1 MKTLYIEC
9 AMGAAGDMLTAAL
22 LELMPDK
29 EAALAKLNAMGIPG
43 VVFEAEPSAKCGIT
57 GTHMRVL
64 IHGKEEGAMPCGH
77 THAQEDHH
85 EHNHAHAHHHEHE
98 HMHEVAHCH
107 GSKDHDHVQE
117 YMHEHAHPHGDDPA
131 HRHAHIHTCDDGLL
145 EHDHN
150 HEHDHHHPAHTH
162 HHAHHGMAEIR
173 SLIAGLAVS
182 ETVKEK
188 ALAVYQS
195 IAAAES
201 KVHGAEVDQ
210 IHFHEVGSM
219 DAVADVTAV
228 CLLMELLAPEQVIVS
243 PIHVGSG
250 TVLCAHGRLPVP
262 APATALIL
270 EGIPIYGGSVQGELC
285 TPTGAA
291 LLKTFADSFGSMPPM
306 TVAKTGYGMGTKN
319 FEQANCL
326 RAMLGESFTMNG
338 TGSKMQTAQDA
349 EGENTG
355 NRGAAGKDTETEHP
369 AARET
374 AREGRITEICCN
386 LDDMTGEDIAFAA
399 ERILQAGALDVFTE
413 SICMKKGRPAVKLT
427 VLARP
432 EDEERLTGEIF
443 RHTSTIGV
451 RMHTDRRYE
460 LARRSEQRETPLGT
474 IEVKIS
480 EGFGVRKE
488 KIEFASLKEIA
499 EPSGKSLAEVRA
511 ALAEEPKKG

>member
-29 EAALAKLNAMGIPG
+29 EAALVKLNTMGIPG
-43 VVFEAEPSAKCGIT
+43 VVFEAKPSAKCGIT

-64 IHGKEEGAMPCGH
+64 IHGEEEGAVPCGH
-77 THAQEDHH
+77 THAHEEHH
-85 EHNHAHAHHHEHE
+85 EHNHAHEHHHEHDHAHEHHHEHE
-98 HMHEVAHCH
+98 HHAHT
-107 GSKDHDHVQE
+107 
-117 YMHEHAHPHGDDPA
+117 HEHAHAQEDA
-131 HRHAHIHTCDDGLL
+131 HCHDSDAHDHAHH
-145 EHDHN
+145 
-150 HEHDHHHPAHTH
+150 HEHDAH

-173 SLIAGLAVS
+173 SLIAELAVS

-195 IAAAES
+195 IAEAES

-270 EGIPIYGGSVQGELC
+270 EGMQIYGGSVQGELC

-291 LLKTFADSFGSMPPM
+291 LLKTFADGFGPMPPM
-306 TVAKTGYGMGTKN
+306 TVAKTGYGMGTKD

-338 TGSKMQTAQDA
+338 IGSKMQTAQAA

-355 NRGAAGKDTETEHP
+355 SRGAAGKDTETENP
-369 AARET
+369 A
-374 AREGRITEICCN
+374 AREGRITEISCN

-413 SICMKKGRPAVKLT
+413 SIYMKKGRPAVKLT

-432 EDEERLTGEIF
+432 EDEERLAGEIF

-451 RMHTDRRYE
+451 RIHTDRRYE
-460 LARRSEQRETPLGT
+460 LARRSEQRKTPLGT

-488 KIEFASLKEIA
+488 KIEFASLKQIA
-499 EPSGKSLAEVRA
+499 ETSGKRLAEVRA
-511 ALAEEPKKG
+511 ALAEEAKKE

>member
-64 IHGKEEGAMPCGH
+64 IHGEEEGAVPCGH
-77 THAQEDHH
+77 THEHHHDHAHEHHHEHDHHVHTHAHAQEDAHCH
-85 EHNHAHAHHHEHE
+85 DSDAHDHAHHHEHD
-98 HMHEVAHCH
+98 A
-107 GSKDHDHVQE
+107 
-117 YMHEHAHPHGDDPA
+117 
-131 HRHAHIHTCDDGLL
+131 
-145 EHDHN
+145 
-150 HEHDHHHPAHTH
+150 HHHT
-162 HHAHHGMAEIR
+162 HHGMAEIR

-250 TVLCAHGRLPVP
+250 TVLCAHGRLPIP

-291 LLKTFADSFGSMPPM
+291 LLKTFVDSFGPMPPM
-306 TVAKTGYGMGTKN
+306 TVAKTGYGMGTKD

-326 RAMLGESFTMNG
+326 RAMLGESFTMND
-338 TGSKMQTAQDA
+338 TGSKMQTVQDA
-349 EGENTG
+349 EGESTG
-355 NRGAAGKDTETEHP
+355 SRGAAGKDTETENP
-369 AARET
+369 A
-374 AREGRITEICCN
+374 AREGRITEISCN

-399 ERILQAGALDVFTE
+399 EHILQAGALDVFTE
-413 SICMKKGRPAVKLT
+413 SIYMKKGRPAVKLT

-432 EDEERLTGEIF
+432 EDEERLAGEIF

-451 RMHTDRRYE
+451 RIHTDRRYE
-460 LARRSEQRETPLGT
+460 LARRSEQRKTPLGT
-474 IEVKIS
+474 
-480 EGFGVRKE
+480 
-488 KIEFASLKEIA
+488 
-499 EPSGKSLAEVRA
+499 
-511 ALAEEPKKG
+511 EEPKKG

>member
-29 EAALAKLNAMGIPG
+29 EAALVKLNAMGIPG

-77 THAQEDHH
+77 THAHEEHH
-85 EHNHAHAHHHEHE
+85 EHNHAHEHHHEHDHVHEHHHEHDHHVHTHAHVQEDAHCHDSDAHDHAHHHEHD
-98 HMHEVAHCH
+98 A
-107 GSKDHDHVQE
+107 
-117 YMHEHAHPHGDDPA
+117 
-131 HRHAHIHTCDDGLL
+131 
-145 EHDHN
+145 
-150 HEHDHHHPAHTH
+150 HHHT
-162 HHAHHGMAEIR
+162 HHGMAEIR
-173 SLIAGLAVS
+173 SLIAELAVS
-182 ETVKEK
+182 ETAKEK

-195 IAAAES
+195 IAEAES

-291 LLKTFADSFGSMPPM
+291 IIKTFADSFGSMPPM
-306 TVAKTGYGMGTKN
+306 TVAKTGYGMGTKD
-319 FEQANCL
+319 FAQANCL

-338 TGSKMQTAQDA
+338 TGSKMQTGQDA
-349 EGENTG
+349 EAENTG
-355 NRGAAGKDTETEHP
+355 SRGAAGKDTETENP
-369 AARET
+369 A
-374 AREGRITEICCN
+374 AREGRITEISCN

-399 ERILQAGALDVFTE
+399 ERILQAGALDMFTE
-413 SICMKKGRPAVKLT
+413 SIYMKKGRPAVKLT

-432 EDEERLTGEIF
+432 EDEERLAGEIF

-451 RMHTDRRYE
+451 RIHTDRRYE
-460 LARRSEQRETPLGT
+460 LARHSEQRKTPLGT

-488 KIEFASLKEIA
+488 KIEFASLKQIA
-499 EPSGKSLAEVRA
+499 ETSGKSVAEVRA
-511 ALAEEPKKG
+511 ALAGEDGKDEAEHSEAENV

>member
-29 EAALAKLNAMGIPG
+29 EAALVKLNAMGIPG

-64 IHGKEEGAMPCGH
+64 IHGKEEGAVPCGH
-77 THAQEDHH
+77 THAHEEHH
-85 EHNHAHAHHHEHE
+85 EHNHAHEHHHEHDHHVHTHAHAHVQEDAHCHDSDAHDHAHHHEHD
-98 HMHEVAHCH
+98 A
-107 GSKDHDHVQE
+107 
-117 YMHEHAHPHGDDPA
+117 
-131 HRHAHIHTCDDGLL
+131 
-145 EHDHN
+145 
-150 HEHDHHHPAHTH
+150 H

-173 SLIAGLAVS
+173 SLIAELAVS

-195 IAAAES
+195 IAEAES

-270 EGIPIYGGSVQGELC
+270 EGMPIYGGSVQGELC

-291 LLKTFADSFGSMPPM
+291 LLKTFVDSFGPMPPM
-306 TVAKTGYGMGTKN
+306 TVAKTGYGMGTKD

-338 TGSKMQTAQDA
+338 TGSKMQTGQDA
-349 EGENTG
+349 EDENTG
-355 NRGAAGKDTETEHP
+355 SRGAAGKDTETENP
-369 AARET
+369 A
-374 AREGRITEICCN
+374 AREGRITEISCN

-413 SICMKKGRPAVKLT
+413 SIYMKKGRPAVKLT

-432 EDEERLTGEIF
+432 EDEERLAGEIF

-451 RMHTDRRYE
+451 RIHTDRRYE
-460 LARRSEQRETPLGT
+460 LARRSEQRKTPLGT

-499 EPSGKSLAEVRA
+499 ETSGKRLAEVRA

>member
-9 AMGAAGDMLTAAL
+9 TMGAAGDMLTAAL
-22 LELMPDK
+22 LELLPDK

-64 IHGKEEGAMPCGH
+64 IHGEEEESVPCGH

-85 EHNHAHAHHHEHE
+85 EHNHAHEHHHEHE
-98 HMHEVAHCH
+98 HV
-107 GSKDHDHVQE
+107 
-117 YMHEHAHPHGDDPA
+117 HEHH
-131 HRHAHIHTCDDGLL
+131 
-145 EHDHN
+145 
-150 HEHDHHHPAHTH
+150 HEHDHHVHTH
-162 HHAHHGMAEIR
+162 AHAYVQEDAHCHDSDAHDHAHHHEHDAHHQAHHGMAEIR
-173 SLIAGLAVS
+173 SLIAELAVS

-195 IAAAES
+195 IAEAES

-270 EGIPIYGGSVQGELC
+270 EGMPIYGGNVQGELC

-291 LLKTFADSFGSMPPM
+291 LLKTFADSFGPMPPM
-306 TVAKTGYGMGTKN
+306 TVAKTGYGMGTKD

-326 RAMLGESFTMNG
+326 RAMLGEPFPMNG
-338 TGSKMQTAQDA
+338 TGSKMQTGQAA

-355 NRGAAGKDTETEHP
+355 SRGAAGKDTETENP
-369 AARET
+369 A
-374 AREGRITEICCN
+374 AREGRITEISCN

-399 ERILQAGALDVFTE
+399 EHILQAGALDVFTE
-413 SICMKKGRPAVKLT
+413 SIYMKKGRPAVKLT

-432 EDEERLTGEIF
+432 EDEERLAGEIF
-443 RHTSTIGV
+443 RHASTIGV
-451 RMHTDRRYE
+451 RIHTDKRYE
-460 LARRSEQRETPLGT
+460 LARRSEQRKTPLGT

-499 EPSGKSLAEVRA
+499 ETSGKRLAEVRA

>member
-64 IHGKEEGAMPCGH
+64 IHGEEEESVPCGH
-77 THAQEDHH
+77 THEHHHDHAHEHHH
-85 EHNHAHAHHHEHE
+85 EHEHHAHAHAHEHVQEDAHCHDSDAHDHAHHHEHD
-98 HMHEVAHCH
+98 A
-107 GSKDHDHVQE
+107 
-117 YMHEHAHPHGDDPA
+117 
-131 HRHAHIHTCDDGLL
+131 
-145 EHDHN
+145 
-150 HEHDHHHPAHTH
+150 H

-173 SLIAGLAVS
+173 RLIAELAVS

-188 ALAVYQS
+188 VLAVYQS
-195 IAAAES
+195 IAEAES
-201 KVHGAEVDQ
+201 RVHGAEVDQ

-250 TVLCAHGRLPVP
+250 TVLCAHGRLPIP

-291 LLKTFADSFGSMPPM
+291 LLKTFVDSFGPMPPM
-306 TVAKTGYGMGTKN
+306 TVAKTGYGMGTKD

-326 RAMLGESFTMNG
+326 RAMLGESFTMND
-338 TGSKMQTAQDA
+338 TGSKMQTVQDA
-349 EGENTG
+349 EGESTG
-355 NRGAAGKDTETEHP
+355 SRGAAGKDTETENP
-369 AARET
+369 A
-374 AREGRITEICCN
+374 AREGRITEISCN

-413 SICMKKGRPAVKLT
+413 SIYMKKGRPAVKLT

-432 EDEERLTGEIF
+432 EDEERLAGEIF

-451 RMHTDRRYE
+451 RIHTDRRYE
-460 LARRSEQRETPLGT
+460 LARHSEQRKTPLGT

-488 KIEFASLKEIA
+488 KIEFASLKQIA
-499 EPSGKSLAEVRA
+499 ETSGKRLAEVRA
-511 ALAEEPKKG
+511 ALAGENV

>member
-29 EAALAKLNAMGIPG
+29 ETALAKLNAMGIPG

-64 IHGKEEGAMPCGH
+64 IHGEEEGAVPCGH
-77 THAQEDHH
+77 THAHEDHH
-85 EHNHAHAHHHEHE
+85 EHNHAHAHHHEH
-98 HMHEVAHCH
+98 
-107 GSKDHDHVQE
+107 DHV
-117 YMHEHAHPHGDDPA
+117 HEHH
-131 HRHAHIHTCDDGLL
+131 
-145 EHDHN
+145 
-150 HEHDHHHPAHTH
+150 HEHDHHVHTHAHVQEDAHCHDSDAHDHAHHHEHDAH

-173 SLIAGLAVS
+173 SLIAELAVS

-195 IAAAES
+195 IAEAES
-201 KVHGAEVDQ
+201 RVHGAEVDQ

-291 LLKTFADSFGSMPPM
+291 LLKTFADSFGPMPPM
-306 TVAKTGYGMGTKN
+306 TVAKTGYGMGTKD

-326 RAMLGESFTMNG
+326 RAMLGASFTMNG
-338 TGSKMQTAQDA
+338 TGSKMQTGQDA

-355 NRGAAGKDTETEHP
+355 SRGAAGKDTETENP
-369 AARET
+369 A
-374 AREGRITEICCN
+374 AREGRITEISCN

-399 ERILQAGALDVFTE
+399 GRILQAGALDVFTE
-413 SICMKKGRPAVKLT
+413 SIYMKKGRPAVKLT

-432 EDEERLTGEIF
+432 EDEERLAGEIF

-451 RMHTDRRYE
+451 RIHTDRRYE
-460 LARRSEQRETPLGT
+460 LARRSEQRKTPLGT

-480 EGFGVRKE
+480 EGFGVRKG

-499 EPSGKSLAEVRA
+499 ETSGKCLAEVRA
-511 ALAEEPKKG
+511 ALAEEAKKE

>member
-43 VVFEAEPSAKCGIT
+43 VAFEAEPSAKCGIA

-64 IHGKEEGAMPCGH
+64 IHGEEEESVPCGH
-77 THAQEDHH
+77 THAHEDHH
-85 EHNHAHAHHHEHE
+85 EYNHAHEHHHEHDHVHEHHHEHEHHAHTHAHAHVQEDAHCHDSDAHDHAHHHEHG
-98 HMHEVAHCH
+98 A
-107 GSKDHDHVQE
+107 
-117 YMHEHAHPHGDDPA
+117 
-131 HRHAHIHTCDDGLL
+131 
-145 EHDHN
+145 
-150 HEHDHHHPAHTH
+150 H

-173 SLIAGLAVS
+173 SLIAELAVS

-195 IAAAES
+195 IAEAES
-201 KVHGAEVDQ
+201 RVHGAEVDQ

-270 EGIPIYGGSVQGELC
+270 EGMPIYGGNVQGELC

-291 LLKTFADSFGSMPPM
+291 LLKTFADSFGPMPPM

-326 RAMLGESFTMNG
+326 RAMLGEPFPMNG
-338 TGSKMQTAQDA
+338 IGSKMQTGQDA

-355 NRGAAGKDTETEHP
+355 SRGVAGKDTETENP
-369 AARET
+369 A
-374 AREGRITEICCN
+374 AREGRITEISCN

-413 SICMKKGRPAVKLT
+413 SIYMKKGRPAVKLT

-460 LARRSEQRETPLGT
+460 LSRRSEQRETPLGT

-480 EGFGVRKE
+480 EGFGVRRE
-488 KIEFASLKEIA
+488 KVEFDSLKQIA
-499 EPSGKSLAEVRA
+499 ETSGKPLAEVRA

>member
-43 VVFEAEPSAKCGIT
+43 VAFEAEPSEKCGIT

-64 IHGKEEGAMPCGH
+64 IHGEEEESVPCGH
-77 THAQEDHH
+77 THAHEDHH
-85 EHNHAHAHHHEHE
+85 EHNHEHEHHHEHDHVHEHHHEHDRHVHTHAHAHVQEDAHCHDSDAHDHAHHH
-98 HMHEVAHCH
+98 AH
-107 GSKDHDHVQE
+107 D
-117 YMHEHAHPHGDDPA
+117 A
-131 HRHAHIHTCDDGLL
+131 
-145 EHDHN
+145 
-150 HEHDHHHPAHTH
+150 H

-173 SLIAGLAVS
+173 SLIAELAVS

-195 IAAAES
+195 IAEAES

-262 APATALIL
+262 VPATALIL

-291 LLKTFADSFGSMPPM
+291 LLKTFADSFGPMPPM
-306 TVAKTGYGMGTKN
+306 TVAKTGYGMGTKD

-326 RAMLGESFTMNG
+326 RAMLGASFPMNG
-338 TGSKMQTAQDA
+338 IGSNMQTAQAA
-349 EGENTG
+349 ESENTG
-355 NRGAAGKDTETEHP
+355 SRGAAGKDTETENP
-369 AARET
+369 A
-374 AREGRITEICCN
+374 AREGRITEISCN

-413 SICMKKGRPAVKLT
+413 SIYMKKGRPAVKLT

-432 EDEERLTGEIF
+432 EDEERLAGEIF

-451 RMHTDRRYE
+451 RIHTDRRYE
-460 LARRSEQRETPLGT
+460 LARRSEQRKTPLGT

-499 EPSGKSLAEVRA
+499 ETSGKRLAEVRA
-511 ALAEEPKKG
+511 ALAEEGKKGSFV

>member
-43 VVFEAEPSAKCGIT
+43 VAFEAEPSEKCGIT

-64 IHGKEEGAMPCGH
+64 IHGEEEGAVPCGH

-85 EHNHAHAHHHEHE
+85 EHNHAHAHHHEH
-98 HMHEVAHCH
+98 
-107 GSKDHDHVQE
+107 DHV
-117 YMHEHAHPHGDDPA
+117 HEHH
-131 HRHAHIHTCDDGLL
+131 
-145 EHDHN
+145 
-150 HEHDHHHPAHTH
+150 HEHDHHVHTHAHAHVQEDAHCHDSDAHDHAHHHEHDAH

-210 IHFHEVGSM
+210 IHFHEVGTM

-270 EGIPIYGGSVQGELC
+270 EGMPIYGGSVQGELC

-291 LLKTFADSFGSMPPM
+291 LLKTFVDSFGPMPPM
-306 TVAKTGYGMGTKN
+306 TVAKTGYGMGTKD

-326 RAMLGESFTMNG
+326 RAMLGASFPMNG
-338 TGSKMQTAQDA
+338 TGSKMQTGQDA

-355 NRGAAGKDTETEHP
+355 SRGAAGKDTETENP
-369 AARET
+369 AGH
-374 AREGRITEICCN
+374 EGRITEISCN

-413 SICMKKGRPAVKLT
+413 SIYMKKGRPAVKLT

-432 EDEERLTGEIF
+432 EDEERLAGEIF

-451 RMHTDRRYE
+451 RIHTDRRYE
-460 LARRSEQRETPLGT
+460 LARRSEQRKTPLGT

-499 EPSGKSLAEVRA
+499 ETSGKRLAEVRA
-511 ALAEEPKKG
+511 ALAGENV

>member
-22 LELMPDK
+22 LELVPDK
-29 EAALAKLNAMGIPG
+29 AAALAKLNAMGIPG
-43 VVFEAEPSAKCGIT
+43 VVFEAEPSEKCGIT

-64 IHGKEEGAMPCGH
+64 IHGKEEGAVPCGH
-77 THAQEDHH
+77 THTH
-85 EHNHAHAHHHEHE
+85 EHHHEH
-98 HMHEVAHCH
+98 
-107 GSKDHDHVQE
+107 DHA
-117 YMHEHAHPHGDDPA
+117 HEHH
-131 HRHAHIHTCDDGLL
+131 
-145 EHDHN
+145 
-150 HEHDHHHPAHTH
+150 HEHDHAHVHHHEQEHHAHCHDSDAHDHTHHHEHDAH

-173 SLIAGLAVS
+173 SLIAELAVS

-195 IAAAES
+195 IAEAES
-201 KVHGAEVDQ
+201 RVHGAEVDL

-270 EGIPIYGGSVQGELC
+270 EGMPIYGGSVQGELC

-291 LLKTFADSFGSMPPM
+291 LLKTFADSFGPMPPM

-326 RAMLGESFTMNG
+326 RAMLGESFPMNG
-338 TGSKMQTAQDA
+338 IGSKMQTVQDA
-349 EGENTG
+349 EDENTG
-355 NRGAAGKDTETEHP
+355 SRGAAGKDTETENP
-369 AARET
+369 AARKT
-374 AREGRITEICCN
+374 ARESRITEISCN

-413 SICMKKGRPAVKLT
+413 SIYMKKGRPAVKLT

-432 EDEERLTGEIF
+432 EDEERLAGEIF

-451 RMHTDRRYE
+451 RIHTDRRYE
-460 LARRSEQRETPLGT
+460 LARRSEQRKTPLGT

-488 KIEFASLKEIA
+488 KIEFASLKQIA
-499 EPSGKSLAEVRA
+499 ETSGKSLSEVRA
-511 ALAEEPKKG
+511 ALAEEAKKE

>member
-64 IHGKEEGAMPCGH
+64 IHGEEEGAVPCGH
-77 THAQEDHH
+77 THEHHHDHAHEHHH
-85 EHNHAHAHHHEHE
+85 EHEHDHVHEHHHEHEHHAHAHAHEHVQEDAHCHDSDAHDHAHHHEHD
-98 HMHEVAHCH
+98 A
-107 GSKDHDHVQE
+107 
-117 YMHEHAHPHGDDPA
+117 
-131 HRHAHIHTCDDGLL
+131 
-145 EHDHN
+145 
-150 HEHDHHHPAHTH
+150 H
-162 HHAHHGMAEIR
+162 HHAHHGMVEIR
-173 SLIAGLAVS
+173 RLIAELAVS

-188 ALAVYQS
+188 VLAVYQS
-195 IAAAES
+195 IAEAES
-201 KVHGAEVDQ
+201 RVHGAEVDQ

-270 EGIPIYGGSVQGELC
+270 EGMPIYGGSVQGELC

-291 LLKTFADSFGSMPPM
+291 LLKTFVDSFGPMPPM
-306 TVAKTGYGMGTKN
+306 TVAKTGYGMGTKD

-338 TGSKMQTAQDA
+338 TASKMQTGQDA

-355 NRGAAGKDTETEHP
+355 SRGAAGKDTETENP
-369 AARET
+369 AG
-374 AREGRITEICCN
+374 REGRITEISCN

-413 SICMKKGRPAVKLT
+413 SIYMKKGRPAVKLT

-432 EDEERLTGEIF
+432 EDEERLAGEIF

-451 RMHTDRRYE
+451 RIHTDRRYE
-460 LARRSEQRETPLGT
+460 LARHSEQRKTPLGT

-488 KIEFASLKEIA
+488 KIEFASLKQIA
-499 EPSGKSLAEVRA
+499 ETSGKRLAEVRA
-511 ALAEEPKKG
+511 ALAGENV

>member
-9 AMGAAGDMLTAAL
+9 TMGAAGDMLTAAL
-22 LELMPDK
+22 LELLPDK

-64 IHGKEEGAMPCGH
+64 IHGEEEESVPCGH

-85 EHNHAHAHHHEHE
+85 EHNHAHEHHHEHE
-98 HMHEVAHCH
+98 HV
-107 GSKDHDHVQE
+107 
-117 YMHEHAHPHGDDPA
+117 HEHH
-131 HRHAHIHTCDDGLL
+131 
-145 EHDHN
+145 
-150 HEHDHHHPAHTH
+150 HEHDHHVHTHAHAYVQEDAHCHDSDAHDHAHHHEHDAH

-173 SLIAGLAVS
+173 SLIAELAVS

-195 IAAAES
+195 IAEAES

-270 EGIPIYGGSVQGELC
+270 EGMPIYGGNVQGELC

-291 LLKTFADSFGSMPPM
+291 LLKTFADSFGPMPPM
-306 TVAKTGYGMGTKN
+306 TVAKTGYGMGTKD

-326 RAMLGESFTMNG
+326 RAMLGESFPMNG
-338 TGSKMQTAQDA
+338 TGSKMQTVQDA

-355 NRGAAGKDTETEHP
+355 SCGAAGKDTETENP
-369 AARET
+369 A
-374 AREGRITEICCN
+374 AREGRITEISCN

-399 ERILQAGALDVFTE
+399 EHILQAGALDVFTE
-413 SICMKKGRPAVKLT
+413 SIYMKKGRPAVKLT

-432 EDEERLTGEIF
+432 EDEERLAGEIF
-443 RHTSTIGV
+443 RHASTIGV
-451 RMHTDRRYE
+451 RIHTDRRYE
-460 LARRSEQRETPLGT
+460 LARRSEQRKTPLGT

-499 EPSGKSLAEVRA
+499 ETSGKRLAEVRA

>member
-43 VVFEAEPSAKCGIT
+43 VAFEAEPSEKCGIT

-64 IHGKEEGAMPCGH
+64 IHGEEEGAVPCGH
-77 THAQEDHH
+77 T
-85 EHNHAHAHHHEHE
+85 HAHAHHHEHDHAHERHHE
-98 HMHEVAHCH
+98 HE
-107 GSKDHDHVQE
+107 HDHV
-117 YMHEHAHPHGDDPA
+117 HEHH
-131 HRHAHIHTCDDGLL
+131 
-145 EHDHN
+145 
-150 HEHDHHHPAHTH
+150 HEHDHHVHTH
-162 HHAHHGMAEIR
+162 AHAHVQEDAHCHDSDAHDHARHHEHDAHHQAHHGMAEIR

-195 IAAAES
+195 IAEAES

-270 EGIPIYGGSVQGELC
+270 EGMPIYGGNVQGELC

-291 LLKTFADSFGSMPPM
+291 LLKTFADSFGPMPPM
-306 TVAKTGYGMGTKN
+306 TVAKTGYGMGTKD

-326 RAMLGESFTMNG
+326 RAMLGASFPMNG
-338 TGSKMQTAQDA
+338 TGSKMQTGQDA

-355 NRGAAGKDTETEHP
+355 SRGAAGKDTETENP
-369 AARET
+369 A
-374 AREGRITEICCN
+374 AREGRITEISCN

-413 SICMKKGRPAVKLT
+413 SIYMKKGRPAVKLT

-432 EDEERLTGEIF
+432 EDEERLAGEIF

-451 RMHTDRRYE
+451 RIHTDRRYE
-460 LARRSEQRETPLGT
+460 LARRSEQRKTPLGT

-480 EGFGVRKE
+480 EGFGVRKK

-499 EPSGKSLAEVRA
+499 ETSGKRLAEVRA

>member
-43 VVFEAEPSAKCGIT
+43 VAFEAEPSEKCGIT

-64 IHGKEEGAMPCGH
+64 IHGEEEESVPCGH
-77 THAQEDHH
+77 THAHEDHH
-85 EHNHAHAHHHEHE
+85 EHNHEHEHHHEHDHVHEHHHEHDRHVHTHAHAHVQEDAHCHDSDAHDHAHHHEHD
-98 HMHEVAHCH
+98 A
-107 GSKDHDHVQE
+107 
-117 YMHEHAHPHGDDPA
+117 
-131 HRHAHIHTCDDGLL
+131 
-145 EHDHN
+145 
-150 HEHDHHHPAHTH
+150 H

-173 SLIAGLAVS
+173 SLIAELAVS

-195 IAAAES
+195 IAEAES

-291 LLKTFADSFGSMPPM
+291 LLKTFADSFGPMPPM
-306 TVAKTGYGMGTKN
+306 TVAKTGYGMGTKD

-326 RAMLGESFTMNG
+326 RAMLGASFPMNG
-338 TGSKMQTAQDA
+338 IGSNMQTAQAA
-349 EGENTG
+349 ESENTG
-355 NRGAAGKDTETEHP
+355 SRGAAGKDTETENP
-369 AARET
+369 A
-374 AREGRITEICCN
+374 AREGRITEISCN

-413 SICMKKGRPAVKLT
+413 SIYMKKGRPAVKLT

-432 EDEERLTGEIF
+432 EDEERLAGEIF

-451 RMHTDRRYE
+451 RIHTDRRYE
-460 LARRSEQRETPLGT
+460 LARRSEQRKTPLGT

-499 EPSGKSLAEVRA
+499 ETSGKRLAEVRA
-511 ALAEEPKKG
+511 ALAEEGKKGSFV

>member
-43 VVFEAEPSAKCGIT
+43 VAFEAEPIAKCGIT

-64 IHGKEEGAMPCGH
+64 IHGEEEGAVPCGH
-77 THAQEDHH
+77 THAHEDHH
-85 EHNHAHAHHHEHE
+85 EHNHVHEHHHEHDHHVHTHAHAHVQEDAHCHDSDAHDHAHHHEHG
-98 HMHEVAHCH
+98 A
-107 GSKDHDHVQE
+107 
-117 YMHEHAHPHGDDPA
+117 
-131 HRHAHIHTCDDGLL
+131 
-145 EHDHN
+145 
-150 HEHDHHHPAHTH
+150 H

-173 SLIAGLAVS
+173 SLIAELAVS

-195 IAAAES
+195 IAEAES

-291 LLKTFADSFGSMPPM
+291 LLKTFADSFGPMPPM
-306 TVAKTGYGMGTKN
+306 TVAKTGYGMGTKD

-338 TGSKMQTAQDA
+338 TGSKMQTAQAA
-349 EGENTG
+349 EGESTG
-355 NRGAAGKDTETEHP
+355 SRGAAGKDTETENP
-369 AARET
+369 AGH
-374 AREGRITEICCN
+374 EGRITEISCN

-413 SICMKKGRPAVKLT
+413 SIYMKKGRPAVKLT

-432 EDEERLTGEIF
+432 EDEERLAGEIF

-451 RMHTDRRYE
+451 RIHTDRRYE
-460 LARRSEQRETPLGT
+460 LARRSEQRKTPLGT

-499 EPSGKSLAEVRA
+499 ETSGKRLAEVRA

>member
-64 IHGKEEGAMPCGH
+64 IHGEEEGAVPCGH
-77 THAQEDHH
+77 T
-85 EHNHAHAHHHEHE
+85 HAHAHHHEHDHAHERHHE
-98 HMHEVAHCH
+98 HEHHAHTHAHAHVQEDAHCH
-107 GSKDHDHVQE
+107 DSDAHDH
-117 YMHEHAHPHGDDPA
+117 AHH
-131 HRHAHIHTCDDGLL
+131 
-145 EHDHN
+145 
-150 HEHDHHHPAHTH
+150 HEHDAH

-173 SLIAGLAVS
+173 SLIAELAVS

-195 IAAAES
+195 IAEAES
-201 KVHGAEVDQ
+201 RVHGAEVNQ

-270 EGIPIYGGSVQGELC
+270 EGMPICGGSVQGELC

-291 LLKTFADSFGSMPPM
+291 LLKTFADSFGPMPPM
-306 TVAKTGYGMGTKN
+306 TVAKTGYGMGTKD

-326 RAMLGESFTMNG
+326 RAMLGASFTMNG
-338 TGSKMQTAQDA
+338 TGSKMQTGQDA

-355 NRGAAGKDTETEHP
+355 SRGAAGKDTETENP
-369 AARET
+369 AARES
-374 AREGRITEICCN
+374 RITEISCN

-413 SICMKKGRPAVKLT
+413 SIYMKKGRPAVKLT

-432 EDEERLTGEIF
+432 EDEERLAGEIF

-451 RMHTDRRYE
+451 RIHTDRRYE
-460 LARRSEQRETPLGT
+460 LARRSEQRKTPLGT

-488 KIEFASLKEIA
+488 KIEFASLKQIA
-499 EPSGKSLAEVRA
+499 ETSGKSVAEVRA
-511 ALAEEPKKG
+511 ALAGEDGKDEAEHSEAENV

>member
-64 IHGKEEGAMPCGH
+64 IHGEEEGAVPCGH
-77 THAQEDHH
+77 THAHEDHH
-85 EHNHAHAHHHEHE
+85 EHDHAHEHHHEHEHDHAHEHHHEHEHHAHTHAHAHVQEDAHCHDSDAHDHAHHHEHD
-98 HMHEVAHCH
+98 A
-107 GSKDHDHVQE
+107 
-117 YMHEHAHPHGDDPA
+117 
-131 HRHAHIHTCDDGLL
+131 
-145 EHDHN
+145 
-150 HEHDHHHPAHTH
+150 H

-173 SLIAGLAVS
+173 SLIAELAVS

-195 IAAAES
+195 IAEAES

-270 EGIPIYGGSVQGELC
+270 EGMPIYGGSVQGELC

-291 LLKTFADSFGSMPPM
+291 LLKTFADSFGPMPPM
-306 TVAKTGYGMGTKN
+306 TVAKTGYGMGTKD

-338 TGSKMQTAQDA
+338 TGSKMQTGQDA

-355 NRGAAGKDTETEHP
+355 SRGAAGKDTETENP
-369 AARET
+369 AGH
-374 AREGRITEICCN
+374 EGRITEISCN

-413 SICMKKGRPAVKLT
+413 SIYMKKGRPAVKLT

-432 EDEERLTGEIF
+432 EDEERLAGEIF

-451 RMHTDRRYE
+451 RIHTDRRYE
-460 LARRSEQRETPLGT
+460 LARRSEQRKTPLGT

-499 EPSGKSLAEVRA
+499 ETSGKRLAEVRA

>member
-22 LELMPDK
+22 LELLPDK

-64 IHGKEEGAMPCGH
+64 IHGEEEESVPCGH
-77 THAQEDHH
+77 T
-85 EHNHAHAHHHEHE
+85 HAHAHHHEH
-98 HMHEVAHCH
+98 
-107 GSKDHDHVQE
+107 D
-117 YMHEHAHPHGDDPA
+117 HAHENH
-131 HRHAHIHTCDDGLL
+131 H
-145 EHDHN
+145 E
-150 HEHDHHHPAHTH
+150 HEHDHVHEHHAHCHDHEHHHDHEHEHHHHDRVH

-173 SLIAGLAVS
+173 SLIAELAVS

-188 ALAVYQS
+188 ALAVYQN
-195 IAAAES
+195 IAEAES

-270 EGIPIYGGSVQGELC
+270 EGMPIYGGSVQGELC

-291 LLKTFADSFGSMPPM
+291 LLKTIVDSFGPMPPM
-306 TVAKTGYGMGTKN
+306 TVAKTGYGMGTKD

-338 TGSKMQTAQDA
+338 TASKMQTGQDA

-355 NRGAAGKDTETEHP
+355 SRGAAGKDTETENP
-369 AARET
+369 A
-374 AREGRITEICCN
+374 AREGRITEISCN

-399 ERILQAGALDVFTE
+399 EHILQAGALDVFTE
-413 SICMKKGRPAVKLT
+413 SIYMKKGRPEVKLT
-427 VLARP
+427 RNGSPERFFAIRARSVCGYI
-432 EDEERLTGEIF
+432 R
-443 RHTSTIGV
+443 
-451 RMHTDRRYE
+451 TDAMSLRGAANSEKHRS
-460 LARRSEQRETPLGT
+460 AR
-474 IEVKIS
+474 
-480 EGFGVRKE
+480 
-488 KIEFASLKEIA
+488 
-499 EPSGKSLAEVRA
+499 
-511 ALAEEPKKG
+511 

>member
-43 VVFEAEPSAKCGIT
+43 VAFEAEPSAKCGIT

-64 IHGKEEGAMPCGH
+64 IHGEEEGAVPCGH
-77 THAQEDHH
+77 THEHHHDHAHEHHHEHEHDHVHEHHHEHDHHVHTHAHAQEDAHCH
-85 EHNHAHAHHHEHE
+85 DSDAHDHAHHHEHD
-98 HMHEVAHCH
+98 A
-107 GSKDHDHVQE
+107 
-117 YMHEHAHPHGDDPA
+117 
-131 HRHAHIHTCDDGLL
+131 
-145 EHDHN
+145 
-150 HEHDHHHPAHTH
+150 HHHT
-162 HHAHHGMAEIR
+162 HHGMAEIR

-250 TVLCAHGRLPVP
+250 TVLCAHGRLPIP

-291 LLKTFADSFGSMPPM
+291 LLKTFVDSFGPMPPM
-306 TVAKTGYGMGTKN
+306 TVAKTGYGMGTKD

-326 RAMLGESFTMNG
+326 RAMLGESFTMND
-338 TGSKMQTAQDA
+338 TGSKMQTVQDA
-349 EGENTG
+349 EGESTG
-355 NRGAAGKDTETEHP
+355 SRGAAGKDTETENP
-369 AARET
+369 A
-374 AREGRITEICCN
+374 AREGRITEISCN

-399 ERILQAGALDVFTE
+399 EHILQAGALDVFTE
-413 SICMKKGRPAVKLT
+413 SIYMKKGRPAVKLT

-432 EDEERLTGEIF
+432 EDEERLAGEIF

-451 RMHTDRRYE
+451 RIHTDRRYE
-460 LARRSEQRETPLGT
+460 LARRSEQRKTPLGT

-480 EGFGVRKE
+480 EGFGVRK
-488 KIEFASLKEIA
+488 ASYRHNYL
-499 EPSGKSLAEVRA
+499 PSHAKLRR
-511 ALAEEPKKG
+511 

>member
-29 EAALAKLNAMGIPG
+29 EAALVKLNAMGIPG

-77 THAQEDHH
+77 THAQEEHH
-85 EHNHAHAHHHEHE
+85 EHNHAHEHHHEHE
-98 HMHEVAHCH
+98 HHAHT
-107 GSKDHDHVQE
+107 
-117 YMHEHAHPHGDDPA
+117 HEHAHVQEDA
-131 HRHAHIHTCDDGLL
+131 HCHDSDAHDHAHH
-145 EHDHN
+145 
-150 HEHDHHHPAHTH
+150 HEHDAH

-173 SLIAGLAVS
+173 SLIAELAVS

-195 IAAAES
+195 IAEAES

-250 TVLCAHGRLPVP
+250 TVLCAHGQLPVP

-270 EGIPIYGGSVQGELC
+270 EGMPIYGGNVQGELC

-291 LLKTFADSFGSMPPM
+291 LLKTFADSFGPMPPM

-326 RAMLGESFTMNG
+326 RAMLGEPFPMNG
-338 TGSKMQTAQDA
+338 IGSKMQTAQDA

-355 NRGAAGKDTETEHP
+355 GCGAAGKDTETVNSAE
-369 AARET
+369 RKT
-374 AREGRITEICCN
+374 AREGRITEISCN

-413 SICMKKGRPAVKLT
+413 SIYMKKGRPAVKLT

-432 EDEERLTGEIF
+432 EDEERLAGEIF

-451 RMHTDRRYE
+451 RIHTDRRYE
-460 LARRSEQRETPLGT
+460 LARRSEQRKTPLGT

-499 EPSGKSLAEVRA
+499 EPSGKRLAEVRA

>member
-64 IHGKEEGAMPCGH
+64 IHGEEEGAVPCGH
-77 THAQEDHH
+77 THEHHHDHAHEHHH
-85 EHNHAHAHHHEHE
+85 EHEHHAHAHAHEHVQEDAHCHDSDAHDHAHHHEHD
-98 HMHEVAHCH
+98 A
-107 GSKDHDHVQE
+107 
-117 YMHEHAHPHGDDPA
+117 
-131 HRHAHIHTCDDGLL
+131 
-145 EHDHN
+145 
-150 HEHDHHHPAHTH
+150 H

-173 SLIAGLAVS
+173 SLIAELAVS

-195 IAAAES
+195 IAEAES

-270 EGIPIYGGSVQGELC
+270 EGMPIYGGSVQGELC

-291 LLKTFADSFGSMPPM
+291 LLKTFVDSFGPMPPM
-306 TVAKTGYGMGTKN
+306 TVAKTGYGMGTKD

-326 RAMLGESFTMNG
+326 RAMLGESFTMND
-338 TGSKMQTAQDA
+338 TGSKMQTGQDA

-355 NRGAAGKDTETEHP
+355 SRGAAGKDTETENP
-369 AARET
+369 AG
-374 AREGRITEICCN
+374 REGRITEISCN

-399 ERILQAGALDVFTE
+399 ERILQTGALDVFTE
-413 SICMKKGRPAVKLT
+413 SIYMKKGRPAVKLT

-432 EDEERLTGEIF
+432 EDEERLAGEIF

-451 RMHTDRRYE
+451 RIHTDRRYE
-460 LARRSEQRETPLGT
+460 LARRSEQRKTPLGT

-499 EPSGKSLAEVRA
+499 ETSGKSVAEVRA
-511 ALAEEPKKG
+511 ALAEEDGKDEAEHSEAENI

>member
-22 LELMPDK
+22 LELLPDK

-64 IHGKEEGAMPCGH
+64 IHGEEEGAVPCGH
-77 THAQEDHH
+77 THAHEEHH
-85 EHNHAHAHHHEHE
+85 EHNHAHEHHHEHDHVHEHHHEHDHHVHTHEHAHVQEDAHCHDSDAHDHAHHHEHD
-98 HMHEVAHCH
+98 A
-107 GSKDHDHVQE
+107 
-117 YMHEHAHPHGDDPA
+117 
-131 HRHAHIHTCDDGLL
+131 
-145 EHDHN
+145 
-150 HEHDHHHPAHTH
+150 H

-173 SLIAGLAVS
+173 SLIAELAVS

-195 IAAAES
+195 IAEAES
-201 KVHGAEVDQ
+201 RVHGAEVDQ

-291 LLKTFADSFGSMPPM
+291 LLKTFADSFGPMPPM
-306 TVAKTGYGMGTKN
+306 TVAKTGYGMGTKD

-326 RAMLGESFTMNG
+326 RAMLGESFTMND
-338 TGSKMQTAQDA
+338 TGSKMQIGQDA

-355 NRGAAGKDTETEHP
+355 SRGAAGKDTETENP
-369 AARET
+369 A
-374 AREGRITEICCN
+374 AREGRITEISCN

-413 SICMKKGRPAVKLT
+413 SISMKKGRPAVKLT

-432 EDEERLTGEIF
+432 EDEERLAGEIF

-451 RMHTDRRYE
+451 RIHTDRRYE
-460 LARRSEQRETPLGT
+460 LARRSEQRKTPLGT

-488 KIEFASLKEIA
+488 KIEFASLKQIA
-499 EPSGKSLAEVRA
+499 ETSGKRLAEVRA
-511 ALAEEPKKG
+511 ALAQEGKKG

>member
-43 VVFEAEPSAKCGIT
+43 VVFEAKPSEKCGIT

-64 IHGKEEGAMPCGH
+64 IHGEEEGAVPCGH
-77 THAQEDHH
+77 THEHHHDHAHEHHHEHEHDHVHEHHHEHDHHVHTHAHAQEDAHCH
-85 EHNHAHAHHHEHE
+85 DSDAHDHAHHHEHD
-98 HMHEVAHCH
+98 A
-107 GSKDHDHVQE
+107 
-117 YMHEHAHPHGDDPA
+117 
-131 HRHAHIHTCDDGLL
+131 
-145 EHDHN
+145 
-150 HEHDHHHPAHTH
+150 HHHT
-162 HHAHHGMAEIR
+162 HHGMAEIR

-270 EGIPIYGGSVQGELC
+270 EGMPIYGGNVQGELC

-291 LLKTFADSFGSMPPM
+291 LLKTFADSFGPMPPM
-306 TVAKTGYGMGTKN
+306 TVAKTGYGMGTKD

-326 RAMLGESFTMNG
+326 RAMLGESFPMNG
-338 TGSKMQTAQDA
+338 IGSKMQTAQDA

-355 NRGAAGKDTETEHP
+355 GCGAAGKDTETENP
-369 AARET
+369 AGHES
-374 AREGRITEICCN
+374 RITEISCN

-413 SICMKKGRPAVKLT
+413 SIYMKKGRPAVKLT

-432 EDEERLTGEIF
+432 EDEERLAGEIF

-451 RMHTDRRYE
+451 RIHTDRRYE
-460 LARRSEQRETPLGT
+460 LARRSEQRKTPLGT

-488 KIEFASLKEIA
+488 KIEFASLKQIA
-499 EPSGKSLAEVRA
+499 ETSGKSVAEVRA
-511 ALAEEPKKG
+511 ALAEEAKKE

>member
-64 IHGKEEGAMPCGH
+64 IHGEEEGAVPCGH
-77 THAQEDHH
+77 THAHEDHH
-85 EHNHAHAHHHEHE
+85 EHNHAHEYHHEHDHHVHTHAHAQEDAHCHDSDAHDHAHHHEHD
-98 HMHEVAHCH
+98 A
-107 GSKDHDHVQE
+107 
-117 YMHEHAHPHGDDPA
+117 
-131 HRHAHIHTCDDGLL
+131 
-145 EHDHN
+145 
-150 HEHDHHHPAHTH
+150 H

-173 SLIAGLAVS
+173 SLIAELAVS

-195 IAAAES
+195 IAEAES
-201 KVHGAEVDQ
+201 RVHGAEVDQ

-291 LLKTFADSFGSMPPM
+291 LLKTFADSFGPMPPM
-306 TVAKTGYGMGTKN
+306 TVAKTGYGMGTKD

-338 TGSKMQTAQDA
+338 TGSKMQTVQDA
-349 EGENTG
+349 EGESTG
-355 NRGAAGKDTETEHP
+355 SRGAAGKDTETENP
-369 AARET
+369 A
-374 AREGRITEICCN
+374 AREGRITEISCN

-399 ERILQAGALDVFTE
+399 EHILQAGALDVFTE
-413 SICMKKGRPAVKLT
+413 SIYMKKGRPAVKLT

-432 EDEERLTGEIF
+432 EDEERLAGEIF

-451 RMHTDRRYE
+451 RIHTDRRYE
-460 LARRSEQRETPLGT
+460 LARRSEQRKTPLGM

-488 KIEFASLKEIA
+488 KIEFASLKQIA
-499 EPSGKSLAEVRA
+499 ETSGKRLAEVRA
-511 ALAEEPKKG
+511 ALAEEDGKDEAEHSEAENI

>member
-64 IHGKEEGAMPCGH
+64 IHGEEEGAVPCGH
-77 THAQEDHH
+77 THAH
-85 EHNHAHAHHHEHE
+85 ENHHEHE
-98 HMHEVAHCH
+98 H
-107 GSKDHDHVQE
+107 DHVHE
-117 YMHEHAHPHGDDPA
+117 RHHEHEHHAHTHEHAHVQEDA
-131 HRHAHIHTCDDGLL
+131 HC
-145 EHDHN
+145 HDHEHHHD
-150 HEHDHHHPAHTH
+150 HEHEHHHHDRVH

-173 SLIAGLAVS
+173 SLIAELAVS

-195 IAAAES
+195 IAEAES
-201 KVHGAEVDQ
+201 RVHGAEVDQ

-270 EGIPIYGGSVQGELC
+270 EGMPIYGGSVQGELC

-291 LLKTFADSFGSMPPM
+291 LLKTFADSFGPMPPM
-306 TVAKTGYGMGTKN
+306 TVAKTGYGMGTKD

-338 TGSKMQTAQDA
+338 TGSKMQTGQDA

-355 NRGAAGKDTETEHP
+355 SRGAAGKDTETENLAGH
-369 AARET
+369 ES
-374 AREGRITEICCN
+374 RITEISCN

-413 SICMKKGRPAVKLT
+413 SIYMKKGRPAVKLT

-432 EDEERLTGEIF
+432 EDEERLAGEIF

-451 RMHTDRRYE
+451 RIHTDRRYE
-460 LARRSEQRETPLGT
+460 LARRSEQRKTPLGT

-499 EPSGKSLAEVRA
+499 ETSGKSVSEVRA
-511 ALAEEPKKG
+511 ALAGENV

>member
-29 EAALAKLNAMGIPG
+29 EAALVKLNAMGIPG

-77 THAQEDHH
+77 THAHEEHH
-85 EHNHAHAHHHEHE
+85 EHNHAHEHHHEH
-98 HMHEVAHCH
+98 
-107 GSKDHDHVQE
+107 DHV
-117 YMHEHAHPHGDDPA
+117 HEHH
-131 HRHAHIHTCDDGLL
+131 
-145 EHDHN
+145 
-150 HEHDHHHPAHTH
+150 HEHDHHVHTHAHAHAHVQEDAHCHDSDAHDHAH
-162 HHAHHGMAEIR
+162 HHAHDAHHHEHHGMAEIR
-173 SLIAGLAVS
+173 SLIAEFAVS

-195 IAAAES
+195 IAEAES

-270 EGIPIYGGSVQGELC
+270 EGMPIYGGSVQGELC

-291 LLKTFADSFGSMPPM
+291 LLKTFADSFGPMPPM
-306 TVAKTGYGMGTKN
+306 TVAKTGYGMGTKD

-326 RAMLGESFTMNG
+326 RAMLGESFPMNG
-338 TGSKMQTAQDA
+338 TGSKMQTGQDA

-355 NRGAAGKDTETEHP
+355 SRGAAGKDTETENP
-369 AARET
+369 A
-374 AREGRITEICCN
+374 AREGRITEISCN

-399 ERILQAGALDVFTE
+399 EHILQAGALDVFTE
-413 SICMKKGRPAVKLT
+413 SIYMKKGRPAVKLT

-432 EDEERLTGEIF
+432 EDEERLAGEIF

-451 RMHTDRRYE
+451 RIHTDRRYE
-460 LARRSEQRETPLGT
+460 LARRSEQRKTPLGT

-480 EGFGVRKE
+480 EGFGVRKK

-499 EPSGKSLAEVRA
+499 ETSGKRLAEVRA

>member
-43 VVFEAEPSAKCGIT
+43 VAFEAEPSAKCGIT

-64 IHGKEEGAMPCGH
+64 IHGEEEESVPCGH
-77 THAQEDHH
+77 THAHEDHH
-85 EHNHAHAHHHEHE
+85 EYNHAHAHHHEHE
-98 HMHEVAHCH
+98 H
-107 GSKDHDHVQE
+107 DHV
-117 YMHEHAHPHGDDPA
+117 HEHH
-131 HRHAHIHTCDDGLL
+131 
-145 EHDHN
+145 
-150 HEHDHHHPAHTH
+150 HEHDHHVHAHAHAHVQEDAHCHDSDAHDHAHHHEHDAH

-173 SLIAGLAVS
+173 SLIAELAVS

-195 IAAAES
+195 IAEAES

-270 EGIPIYGGSVQGELC
+270 EGMPIYGGNVQGELC

-291 LLKTFADSFGSMPPM
+291 LLKTFADSFGPMPPM
-306 TVAKTGYGMGTKN
+306 TVAKTGYGMGTKD

-326 RAMLGESFTMNG
+326 RAMLGASFPMNG
-338 TGSKMQTAQDA
+338 TGSKMQTAQAA
-349 EGENTG
+349 EGESTG
-355 NRGAAGKDTETEHP
+355 SRGAAGKDTETENP
-369 AARET
+369 AGH
-374 AREGRITEICCN
+374 EGRITEISCN

-413 SICMKKGRPAVKLT
+413 SIYMKKGRPAVKLT

-432 EDEERLTGEIF
+432 EDEERLAGEIF

-451 RMHTDRRYE
+451 RIHTDRRYE
-460 LARRSEQRETPLGT
+460 LARRSEQRKTPLGT

-488 KIEFASLKEIA
+488 KIEFASLKQIA
-499 EPSGKSLAEVRA
+499 ETNGKRLAEVRA

>member
-64 IHGKEEGAMPCGH
+64 IHGEEEGAMPCGH

-85 EHNHAHAHHHEHE
+85 EHNHAHEHHHEHDHVHEHHYEHDHHVHTHAHAHVQEDAHCHDSDAHDHAHHHEHD
-98 HMHEVAHCH
+98 A
-107 GSKDHDHVQE
+107 
-117 YMHEHAHPHGDDPA
+117 
-131 HRHAHIHTCDDGLL
+131 
-145 EHDHN
+145 
-150 HEHDHHHPAHTH
+150 H

-173 SLIAGLAVS
+173 SLIAELAVS

-195 IAAAES
+195 IAEAES
-201 KVHGAEVDQ
+201 RVHGAEVDQ

-270 EGIPIYGGSVQGELC
+270 EGMPIYGGSVQGELC

-291 LLKTFADSFGSMPPM
+291 LLKTFADSFGPMPPM

-326 RAMLGESFTMNG
+326 RAMLGVSFPMNG
-338 TGSKMQTAQDA
+338 IGSKMQTGQDA
-349 EGENTG
+349 EDENTG
-355 NRGAAGKDTETEHP
+355 SCGAAGKDTETENP
-369 AARET
+369 AG
-374 AREGRITEICCN
+374 REGRITEISCN

-413 SICMKKGRPAVKLT
+413 SIYMKKGRPAVKLT

-432 EDEERLTGEIF
+432 EDEERLAGEIF

-451 RMHTDRRYE
+451 RIHTDRRYE
-460 LARRSEQRETPLGT
+460 LARRSEQRKTPLGT

-499 EPSGKSLAEVRA
+499 ETSGKRLAEVRA

>member
-64 IHGKEEGAMPCGH
+64 IHGEEEGAVPCGH
-77 THAQEDHH
+77 THEHHHDHAHEHHH
-85 EHNHAHAHHHEHE
+85 EHEHDHVHEHHHEHEHHAHAHAHEHVQEDAHCHDSDAHDHAHHHEHD
-98 HMHEVAHCH
+98 A
-107 GSKDHDHVQE
+107 
-117 YMHEHAHPHGDDPA
+117 
-131 HRHAHIHTCDDGLL
+131 
-145 EHDHN
+145 
-150 HEHDHHHPAHTH
+150 H

-173 SLIAGLAVS
+173 SLIAELAVS

-195 IAAAES
+195 IAEAES
-201 KVHGAEVDQ
+201 RVHGAEVDQ

-270 EGIPIYGGSVQGELC
+270 EGMPICGGSVQGELC

-291 LLKTFADSFGSMPPM
+291 LLKTFADSFGPMPPM
-306 TVAKTGYGMGTKN
+306 TVAKTGYGMGTKD

-338 TGSKMQTAQDA
+338 TASKMQTGQDA

-355 NRGAAGKDTETEHP
+355 SRGAAGKDTETENP
-369 AARET
+369 AARES
-374 AREGRITEICCN
+374 RITEISCN

-413 SICMKKGRPAVKLT
+413 SIYMKKGRPAVKLT

-432 EDEERLTGEIF
+432 EDEERLAGEIF

-451 RMHTDRRYE
+451 RIHTDRRYE
-460 LARRSEQRETPLGT
+460 LARHSEQRKTPLGT

-488 KIEFASLKEIA
+488 KIEFASLKQIA
-499 EPSGKSLAEVRA
+499 ETSGKRLAEVRA
-511 ALAEEPKKG
+511 ALAEEDGKDEAEHSEAENI

>member
-64 IHGKEEGAMPCGH
+64 IHGEEEGAVPCGH
-77 THAQEDHH
+77 THEHHHDHAHEHHH
-85 EHNHAHAHHHEHE
+85 EHEHDHVHEHHHEHEHHAHAHAHEHVQEDAHCHDSDAHDHAHHHEHD
-98 HMHEVAHCH
+98 A
-107 GSKDHDHVQE
+107 
-117 YMHEHAHPHGDDPA
+117 
-131 HRHAHIHTCDDGLL
+131 
-145 EHDHN
+145 
-150 HEHDHHHPAHTH
+150 H
-162 HHAHHGMAEIR
+162 HHAHHGMVEIR
-173 SLIAGLAVS
+173 RLIAELAVS

-188 ALAVYQS
+188 VLAVYQS
-195 IAAAES
+195 IAEAES
-201 KVHGAEVDQ
+201 RVHGAEVDQ

-228 CLLMELLAPEQVIVS
+228 CLLIELLAPEQVIVS

-270 EGIPIYGGSVQGELC
+270 EGMPIYGGSVQGELC

-291 LLKTFADSFGSMPPM
+291 LLKTFADSFGPMPPM
-306 TVAKTGYGMGTKN
+306 RVAKTGYGMGTKD

-326 RAMLGESFTMNG
+326 RAMLGESFPMNG
-338 TGSKMQTAQDA
+338 IGSKMQTVQDA

-355 NRGAAGKDTETEHP
+355 SRGAAGKDTETENP
-369 AARET
+369 A
-374 AREGRITEICCN
+374 AREGRITEISCN

-413 SICMKKGRPAVKLT
+413 SIYMKKGRPAVKLT

-432 EDEERLTGEIF
+432 EDEERLAGEIF

-451 RMHTDRRYE
+451 RIHTDRRYE
-460 LARRSEQRETPLGT
+460 LARHSEQRKTPLGT

-488 KIEFASLKEIA
+488 KIEFASLKQIA
-499 EPSGKSLAEVRA
+499 ETSGKRLAEVRA
-511 ALAEEPKKG
+511 ALAGENV

>member
-64 IHGKEEGAMPCGH
+64 IHGKEEDAMPCGH
-77 THAQEDHH
+77 THAHEEHH
-85 EHNHAHAHHHEHE
+85 EHNHAHEHHHEHDHHVHTHAHAHVQEDAHCHDSDAHDHAHHHEHD
-98 HMHEVAHCH
+98 A
-107 GSKDHDHVQE
+107 
-117 YMHEHAHPHGDDPA
+117 
-131 HRHAHIHTCDDGLL
+131 
-145 EHDHN
+145 
-150 HEHDHHHPAHTH
+150 H

-173 SLIAGLAVS
+173 SLIAELAVS

-195 IAAAES
+195 IAEAES

-291 LLKTFADSFGSMPPM
+291 LLKTFADSFGPMPPM
-306 TVAKTGYGMGTKN
+306 TVAKTGYGMGTKD

-326 RAMLGESFTMNG
+326 RAMLGESFPMNG
-338 TGSKMQTAQDA
+338 IGSKMQTAQDA

-355 NRGAAGKDTETEHP
+355 GCGAAGKDTETENP
-369 AARET
+369 AGHES
-374 AREGRITEICCN
+374 RITEISCN

-413 SICMKKGRPAVKLT
+413 SIYMKKGRPAVKLT

-432 EDEERLTGEIF
+432 EDEERLAGEIF

-451 RMHTDRRYE
+451 RIHTDRRYE
-460 LARRSEQRETPLGT
+460 LARRSEQRKTPLGT

-499 EPSGKSLAEVRA
+499 ETSGKRLAEVRA

>member
-64 IHGKEEGAMPCGH
+64 IHGEEEGAVPCGH
-77 THAQEDHH
+77 THAHEDHH
-85 EHNHAHAHHHEHE
+85 EHDHAHEHH
-98 HMHEVAHCH
+98 
-107 GSKDHDHVQE
+107 
-117 YMHEHAHPHGDDPA
+117 
-131 HRHAHIHTCDDGLL
+131 
-145 EHDHN
+145 
-150 HEHDHHHPAHTH
+150 HEHDHHVHTHAHAHVQEDAHCHDSDAHDHKHHHAHDAH

-173 SLIAGLAVS
+173 SLIAELAIS

-195 IAAAES
+195 IAEAES

-270 EGIPIYGGSVQGELC
+270 EGMPIYGGSVQGELC

-306 TVAKTGYGMGTKN
+306 TVAKTGYGMGTKDY
-319 FEQANCL
+319 EQANCL

-338 TGSKMQTAQDA
+338 TSSKMQTAQAA

-355 NRGAAGKDTETEHP
+355 SRGAAGKDTETENP
-369 AARET
+369 A
-374 AREGRITEICCN
+374 AREGRITEISCN

-413 SICMKKGRPAVKLT
+413 SIYMKKGRPAVKLT

-432 EDEERLTGEIF
+432 EDEERLAGEIF

-451 RMHTDRRYE
+451 RIHTDRRYE
-460 LARRSEQRETPLGT
+460 LARRSEQRKTPLGT

-499 EPSGKSLAEVRA
+499 ETSGKRLAEVRA

>member
-22 LELMPDK
+22 LELLPDK

-64 IHGKEEGAMPCGH
+64 IHGEEEESVPCGH
-77 THAQEDHH
+77 T
-85 EHNHAHAHHHEHE
+85 HAHAHHHEH
-98 HMHEVAHCH
+98 
-107 GSKDHDHVQE
+107 D
-117 YMHEHAHPHGDDPA
+117 HAHENH
-131 HRHAHIHTCDDGLL
+131 H
-145 EHDHN
+145 E
-150 HEHDHHHPAHTH
+150 HEHDHVHEHHAHCHDHEHHHDHEHEHHHHDRVH

-173 SLIAGLAVS
+173 RLIAELAVS

-188 ALAVYQS
+188 VLAVYQS
-195 IAAAES
+195 IAEAES
-201 KVHGAEVDQ
+201 RVHGAEVDQ

-270 EGIPIYGGSVQGELC
+270 EGMPIYGGSVQGELC

-291 LLKTFADSFGSMPPM
+291 LLKTFVDSFGPMPPM
-306 TVAKTGYGMGTKN
+306 TVAKTGYGMGTKD

-338 TGSKMQTAQDA
+338 TASKMQTGQDA

-355 NRGAAGKDTETEHP
+355 SRGAAGKDTETENP
-369 AARET
+369 A
-374 AREGRITEICCN
+374 AREGRITEISCN

-399 ERILQAGALDVFTE
+399 EHILQAGALDVFTE
-413 SICMKKGRPAVKLT
+413 SIYMKKGRPAVKLT

-432 EDEERLTGEIF
+432 EDEERLAGEIF

-451 RMHTDRRYE
+451 RIHTDRRYE
-460 LARRSEQRETPLGT
+460 LARRSEQRKTPLGT

-499 EPSGKSLAEVRA
+499 ETSGKRLAEVRA

>member
-64 IHGKEEGAMPCGH
+64 IHGEEEGAVPCGH
-77 THAQEDHH
+77 THEHHHDHAHEHHH
-85 EHNHAHAHHHEHE
+85 EHEHDHVHEHHHEHEHHAHAHAHEHVQEDAHCHDSDAHDHAHHHEHD
-98 HMHEVAHCH
+98 A
-107 GSKDHDHVQE
+107 
-117 YMHEHAHPHGDDPA
+117 
-131 HRHAHIHTCDDGLL
+131 
-145 EHDHN
+145 
-150 HEHDHHHPAHTH
+150 H
-162 HHAHHGMAEIR
+162 HHAHHGMVEIR
-173 SLIAGLAVS
+173 RLIAELAVS

-188 ALAVYQS
+188 VLAVYQS
-195 IAAAES
+195 IAEAES
-201 KVHGAEVDQ
+201 RVHGAEVDQ

-291 LLKTFADSFGSMPPM
+291 LLKTFADSFGPMPPM
-306 TVAKTGYGMGTKN
+306 TVAKTGYGMGTKD
-319 FEQANCL
+319 FEQVNCL
-326 RAMLGESFTMNG
+326 RAMLGESFPMNG
-338 TGSKMQTAQDA
+338 TGSKMQTGQDA

-355 NRGAAGKDTETEHP
+355 SRGAAGKDTETENP
-369 AARET
+369 AG
-374 AREGRITEICCN
+374 REGRITEISCN

-399 ERILQAGALDVFTE
+399 ERILQTGALDVFTE
-413 SICMKKGRPAVKLT
+413 SIYMKKGRPAVKLT

-432 EDEERLTGEIF
+432 EDEERLAGEIF

-451 RMHTDRRYE
+451 RIHTDRRYE
-460 LARRSEQRETPLGT
+460 LARRSEQRKTPLGT

-499 EPSGKSLAEVRA
+499 ETSGKRLAEVRE
-511 ALAEEPKKG
+511 ALAGENV

>member
-1 MKTLYIEC
+1 MKTLYLEC

-64 IHGKEEGAMPCGH
+64 IHGEEEGAVPCGH
-77 THAQEDHH
+77 T
-85 EHNHAHAHHHEHE
+85 HAHAHHHEHDHAHERHHE
-98 HMHEVAHCH
+98 HEHHAHTHAHAHVQEDAHCH
-107 GSKDHDHVQE
+107 DSDAHDH
-117 YMHEHAHPHGDDPA
+117 AHH
-131 HRHAHIHTCDDGLL
+131 
-145 EHDHN
+145 
-150 HEHDHHHPAHTH
+150 HEHDAH

-173 SLIAGLAVS
+173 SLIAELAVS

-195 IAAAES
+195 IAEAES
-201 KVHGAEVDQ
+201 RVHGAEVNQ

-270 EGIPIYGGSVQGELC
+270 EGMPICGGSVQGELC

-291 LLKTFADSFGSMPPM
+291 LLKTFADSFGPMPPM
-306 TVAKTGYGMGTKN
+306 TVAKTGYGMGTKD

-326 RAMLGESFTMNG
+326 RAMLGASFTMNG
-338 TGSKMQTAQDA
+338 TGSKMQTGQDA

-355 NRGAAGKDTETEHP
+355 SRGAAGKDTETENP
-369 AARET
+369 AARES
-374 AREGRITEICCN
+374 RITEISCN

-413 SICMKKGRPAVKLT
+413 SIYMKKGRPAVKLT

-432 EDEERLTGEIF
+432 EDEERLAGEIF

-451 RMHTDRRYE
+451 RIHTDRRYE
-460 LARRSEQRETPLGT
+460 LARHSEQRKTPLGT

-488 KIEFASLKEIA
+488 KIEFASLKQIA
-499 EPSGKSLAEVRA
+499 ETSGKSVAEVRA
-511 ALAEEPKKG
+511 ALAGEDGKDEAEHSEAENV

>member
-64 IHGKEEGAMPCGH
+64 IHGEEEGAVPCGH
-77 THAQEDHH
+77 THEHHHDHAHEHHH
-85 EHNHAHAHHHEHE
+85 EHEHDHVHEHHHEHEHHAHAHAHEHVQEDAHCHDSDAHDHAHHHEHD
-98 HMHEVAHCH
+98 A
-107 GSKDHDHVQE
+107 
-117 YMHEHAHPHGDDPA
+117 
-131 HRHAHIHTCDDGLL
+131 
-145 EHDHN
+145 
-150 HEHDHHHPAHTH
+150 H

-173 SLIAGLAVS
+173 SLIAELAVS

-195 IAAAES
+195 IAEAES
-201 KVHGAEVDQ
+201 RVHGAEVDQ

-270 EGIPIYGGSVQGELC
+270 EGMPICGGSVQGELC

-291 LLKTFADSFGSMPPM
+291 LLKTFADSFGPMPPM
-306 TVAKTGYGMGTKN
+306 TVAKTGYGMGTKD

-338 TGSKMQTAQDA
+338 TASKMQTGQDA

-355 NRGAAGKDTETEHP
+355 SRGAAGKDTETENP
-369 AARET
+369 A
-374 AREGRITEICCN
+374 AREGRITEISCN

-413 SICMKKGRPAVKLT
+413 SIYMKKGRPAVKLT

-432 EDEERLTGEIF
+432 EDEERLAGEIF

-451 RMHTDRRYE
+451 RIHTDRRYE
-460 LARRSEQRETPLGT
+460 LARHSEQRKTPLGT

-488 KIEFASLKEIA
+488 KIEFASLKQIA
-499 EPSGKSLAEVRA
+499 ETSGKRLAEVRA
-511 ALAEEPKKG
+511 ALAEEDGKDEAEHSEAENI

>member
-64 IHGKEEGAMPCGH
+64 IHGEEEESVPCGH
-77 THAQEDHH
+77 THAHEDHH
-85 EHNHAHAHHHEHE
+85 EYNHAHEHH
-98 HMHEVAHCH
+98 
-107 GSKDHDHVQE
+107 
-117 YMHEHAHPHGDDPA
+117 
-131 HRHAHIHTCDDGLL
+131 
-145 EHDHN
+145 
-150 HEHDHHHPAHTH
+150 HEHDHHVHTHAHAHVQEDAHCHDSDAHDHAHHHAHDAH

-173 SLIAGLAVS
+173 RLIAELAVS

-195 IAAAES
+195 IAEAES

-270 EGIPIYGGSVQGELC
+270 EGMPIYGGSVQGELC

-291 LLKTFADSFGSMPPM
+291 LLKTFADSFGPMPPM

-319 FEQANCL
+319 VAQANCL

-349 EGENTG
+349 EGKNTG
-355 NRGAAGKDTETEHP
+355 SRSAAGKDTETVNSAE
-369 AARET
+369 RKT
-374 AREGRITEICCN
+374 AREGRITEISCN

-413 SICMKKGRPAVKLT
+413 SIYMKKGRPAVKLT

-432 EDEERLTGEIF
+432 GDEERLTGEIF

-451 RMHTDRRYE
+451 RMHTDSRYE
-460 LARRSEQRETPLGT
+460 LARRSEQRETPLG
-474 IEVKIS
+474 IVEVKIS

-499 EPSGKSLAEVRA
+499 ETSGKRLAEVRA
-511 ALAEEPKKG
+511 ALAEEGKKG

>member
-64 IHGKEEGAMPCGH
+64 IHGEEEGAVPCGH
-77 THAQEDHH
+77 THEHHHDHAHEHHH
-85 EHNHAHAHHHEHE
+85 EHEHDHVHEHHHEHEHHAHAHAHEHVQEDAHCHDSDAHDHAHHHEHD
-98 HMHEVAHCH
+98 A
-107 GSKDHDHVQE
+107 
-117 YMHEHAHPHGDDPA
+117 
-131 HRHAHIHTCDDGLL
+131 
-145 EHDHN
+145 
-150 HEHDHHHPAHTH
+150 H
-162 HHAHHGMAEIR
+162 HHAHHGMVEIR
-173 SLIAGLAVS
+173 RLIAELAVS

-188 ALAVYQS
+188 VLAVYQS
-195 IAAAES
+195 IAEAES
-201 KVHGAEVDQ
+201 RVHGAEVDQ

-291 LLKTFADSFGSMPPM
+291 LLKTFADSFGPMPPM
-306 TVAKTGYGMGTKN
+306 TVAKTGYGMGTKD
-319 FEQANCL
+319 FEQVNCL
-326 RAMLGESFTMNG
+326 RAMLGESFPMNG
-338 TGSKMQTAQDA
+338 TGSKMQTGQDA

-355 NRGAAGKDTETEHP
+355 SRGAAGKDTETENP
-369 AARET
+369 A
-374 AREGRITEICCN
+374 AREGRITEISCN

-399 ERILQAGALDVFTE
+399 ERILQTGALDVFTE
-413 SICMKKGRPAVKLT
+413 SIYMKKGRPAVKLT

-432 EDEERLTGEIF
+432 EDEERLAGEIF

-451 RMHTDRRYE
+451 RIHTDRRYE
-460 LARRSEQRETPLGT
+460 LARRSEQRKTPLGT

-488 KIEFASLKEIA
+488 KIEFASLKQIA
-499 EPSGKSLAEVRA
+499 ETSGKRLAEVRA
-511 ALAEEPKKG
+511 ALAGENV